1 MNSKLELLTQEQMRL
16 SNELI
21 RVREEARMREI
32 EIQREQNRIEQE
44 IIMERERIKQNLY
57 RIQQAQQEQVER
69 EIIERNRIEQEI
81 YRESL
86 RKLENQRQMVD
97 IERQRIQN
105 QHLRNQVVSDL
116 QSQEQELRLRRELE
130 LAGSG
135 LYKY

>member
-1 MNSKLELLTQEQMRL
+1 M
-16 SNELI
+16 
-21 RVREEARMREI
+21 
-32 EIQREQNRIEQE
+32 
-44 IIMERERIKQNLY
+44 
-57 RIQQAQQEQVER
+57 
-69 EIIERNRIEQEI
+69 

-86 RKLENQRQMVD
+86 RNLENQRQMVD

-135 LYKY
+135 LYKYYAIRVDEVVQPRRPGFSVSRAYALCVLTVISKGLRGEEC